1 MLVILGNYPDHAS
14 KSPLEIACEI
24 LSREARALPIA
35 VEPAIHGF
43 HFEKILERVCRPSN
57 Y

>member
-1 MLVILGNYPDHAS
+1 MLEPMKS

-43 HFEKILERVCRPSN
+43 HFEKILERVAGLQIIETG
-57 Y
+57 